1 MTKNWASSAASSL
14 LDRAAELLSRKAY
27 RDAHALCMQAIQQA
41 PNDARI
47 YYLLGILTGDHANH
61 AKAIELFDRALALGP
76 ARADI
81 LAQKARNEIVLL
93 KRDAAVKS
101 ADAAAALCPTDAF
114 TLDTL
119 GVVYSR
125 AGLHGRATGF
135 YEAAT
140 TAAPGVSAYWYN
152 LGVARQFSGAMEGAR
167 KAFRTCIDRDPSEV
181 RALAALVQIT
191 RQTPDDN
198 HVTELEDIF
207 PRVQQD
213 PDEALRIGHAL
224 AKAHEDM
231 NDPARAMRWLARAK
245 AGKWASVNHKTAFDG
260 AIFAA
265 AMVNDGVSAQDGH
278 ADAAPIFIVGMPR
291 TGTTLV
297 DRILSGHSAV
307 TSAGE
312 LADFG
317 LSLKQ
322 LVGTPSNYVLDADTL
337 EAARRV
343 NPGELGRTYM
353 ERVRATLGLTGRFI
367 DKMPLN
373 AVYAP
378 IILSALPNARVICL
392 RRHPADTVLS
402 NYRQMFSTRYPYY
415 DYALNL
421 EAAARYYVGFDR
433 MIRHFSDTLPR
444 DRFTQVHYENI
455 VQDIEGETRR
465 LLAFC
470 DLPFEEDCVAF
481 HKNAAPVATASSA
494 QVRQPLYTSA
504 LARWKR
510 YEAEL
515 APALSILREAACLPE
530 AD

>member
-1 MTKNWASSAASSL
+1 
-14 LDRAAELLSRKAY
+14 
-27 RDAHALCMQAIQQA
+27 MQAVQA
-41 PNDARI
+41 APGDPRI

-61 AKAIELFDRALALGP
+61 AKAIELFDRALSLGP

-81 LAQKARNEIVLL
+81 LAQKARNEIALL
-93 KRDAAVKS
+93 KREAAVKS
-101 ADAAAALCPTDAF
+101 ADTAAELSPSDAF

-125 AGLHGRATGF
+125 AGLHDRATDF

-140 TAAPGVSAYWYN
+140 RAAPDVSAYWYN
-152 LGVARQFSGAMEGAR
+152 LGVARQFEGDMEGAR
-167 KAFRTCIDRDPSEV
+167 DAFYACRQRNPDDI

-191 RQTPDDN
+191 RQTPDKN
-198 HVTELEDIF
+198 YVAELEAIF
-207 PRVQQD
+207 PHVAED

-224 AKAHEDM
+224 AKAYEDM
-231 NDPARAMRWLARAK
+231 KDPACAMHWLARAK
-245 AGKWASVNHKTAFDG
+245 AGKWAAVGHDKAFDD
-260 AIFAA
+260 AVFEAA
-265 AMVNDGVSAQDGH
+265 TANARKTLGTGH
-278 ADAAPIFIVGMPR
+278 DEAAPIFIVGMPR

-297 DRILSGHSAV
+297 DRILSGHSEI

-322 LVGTPSNYVLDADTL
+322 LARTPSNYVLDAETL
-337 EAARRV
+337 KAAEQV
-343 NPGELGRTYM
+343 DLAELGRAYM
-353 ERVRATLGLTGRFI
+353 QRVKATLGLTGRFI

-421 EAAARYYVGFDR
+421 EAAAHYYVGFDR
-433 MIRHFSDTLPR
+433 MIRQFSDALPA
-444 DRFTQVHYENI
+444 DRFIEVHYEAV
-455 VQDIEGETRR
+455 VQDIETETRR
-465 LLAFC
+465 LLEFC
-470 DLPFEEDCVAF
+470 GLPFEAQCVDF
-481 HKNAAPVATASSA
+481 HENAAPVATASSA

-510 YEAEL
+510 YEIEL
-515 APALSILREAACLPE
+515 APALEILRAAGCLPDE
-530 AD
+530 T